1 MFDMF
6 KMLGKINEVKAEA
19 AKVKEDLKDIELE
32 ARDSK
37 NWVKVVASAD
47 KNIKSISID
56 PTVLF
61 PEKSKEV
68 EAAVLE
74 ATQNALRAAADKA
87 KEIIKTRINDK
98 FPEIAGM
105 GLDKWLS

>member
-6 KMLGKINEVKAEA
+6 KMLGKINDVKAEA
-19 AKVKEDLKDIELE
+19 VKVKEELKEIELE
-32 ARDSK
+32 ASDAK
-37 NWVKVVASAD
+37 AWVKVVASAD
-47 KNIKSISID
+47 KNIKSILID
-56 PTVLF
+56 PSILSA
-61 PEKSKEV
+61 EKSE
-68 EAAVLE
+68 EINAAVLE

-87 KEIIKTRINDK
+87 KEIVKTRINDK